1 LQEHPKI
8 DEMAFSTNNGAI
20 LKNPLQMILLK
31 LGGLKTGVPDVFI
44 MYPYNGHHGLIIEF
58 KRPDGVVSQEQ
69 KTWLANLARHG
80 YFCAVCRTLD
90 NAIKVVAEY
99 FKK

>member
-1 LQEHPKI
+1 
-8 DEMAFSTNNGAI
+8 
-20 LKNPLQMILLK
+20 
-31 LGGLKTGVPDVFI
+31 